1 MFESL
6 GVLHY
11 DALIYW
17 GLFPVFLVIILRA
30 RVLLL
35 RKWGKKK

>member
-1 MFESL
+1 MLESL

-11 DALIYW
+11 DAIFYWVLI
-17 GLFPVFLVIILRA
+17 PVLTVAILRA

-35 RKWGKKK
+35 RKWSKK